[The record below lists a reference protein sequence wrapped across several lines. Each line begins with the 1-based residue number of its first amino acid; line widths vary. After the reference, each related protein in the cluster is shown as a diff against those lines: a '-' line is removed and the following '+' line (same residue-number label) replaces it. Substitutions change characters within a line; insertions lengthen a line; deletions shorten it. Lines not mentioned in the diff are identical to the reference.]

1 MIYDSSVYV
10 HIPFCERKCGYCSFY
25 SAPSDEKTR
34 TAYAKAL
41 CRSIETYRTMHL
53 ECPSVYFGGGT
64 PTVMENESLISVL
77 SKIKNVFELDDDTEI
92 TIEANPKT
100 VDIRK
105 LTELREAGFNRISF
119 GVQSLID
126 EELAALGRIHTAE
139 DALAAVNDALKA
151 GFDNISC
158 DMMIGIPKQST
169 GSMLYTA
176 DRLSELPIS
185 HISAY
190 MLSVE
195 SGTPFY
201 EMGVDT
207 DDDVQANMYL
217 DLCERLAENGFEH
230 YEISNFARDGRVSK
244 HNTRYWKRE
253 YYLGFGA
260 SAHSFFDHERRS
272 CDDDTQQYI
281 MRQTQQDTVNEVFP
295 DELEE
300 YIMLGLRLSEGI
312 LFNGLRMYGASEET
326 VSEIRKKAEELAG
339 YGLCRVTEKNISLTD
354 SGFLGSN
361 AVIGEFLN
369 LC

>member
-1 MIYDSSVYV
+1 
-10 HIPFCERKCGYCSFY
+10 
-25 SAPSDEKTR
+25 
-34 TAYAKAL
+34 
-41 CRSIETYRTMHL
+41 
-53 ECPSVYFGGGT
+53 
-64 PTVMENESLISVL
+64 
-77 SKIKNVFELDDDTEI
+77 
-92 TIEANPKT
+92 
-100 VDIRK
+100 
-105 LTELREAGFNRISF
+105 
-119 GVQSLID
+119 
-126 EELAALGRIHTAE
+126 
-139 DALAAVNDALKA
+139 
-151 GFDNISC
+151 
-158 DMMIGIPKQST
+158 
-169 GSMLYTA
+169 
-176 DRLSELPIS
+176 
-185 HISAY
+185 